1 MGTMDSAVGSGSLT
15 ESVSLNV
22 EARSSDTLNAV
33 VSIVVSCFKTIRRFV
48 LKLHETAKKRD
59 HSHHCKLLPC

>member
-15 ESVSLNV
+15 ESMSLNV

-33 VSIVVSCFKTIRRFV
+33 VSIVVLFQNNTPLCA
-48 LKLHETAKKRD
+48 EAA
-59 HSHHCKLLPC
+59 